1 MLRIK
6 TKQKKGTEREMMK
19 RQSGRSSEEGT
30 LSKELNEAKIH
41 SKAAPCLRFKNG

>member
-6 TKQKKGTEREMMK
+6 TKQRKGTERDDEEAV
-19 RQSGRSSEEGT
+19 GRSSEEGT

-41 SKAAPCLRFKNG
+41 SKAAPHLRFKNG